1 MHPNFF
7 KLLSKQMHLTARK
20 VSKYGVFSGPYFPVF
35 GLNTYSV
42 NLRIQSEYR
51 KIQARNH
58 SVFGLFSRS
67 AINRK
72 WSRNVKNLSKTRV
85 YLIDL
90 VIITKKGQPWNI
102 FYQNTKV
109 WFSQVFSHSDLF
121 TNIFTSIV
129 TGICLRH
136 YTLLFN

>member
-7 KLLSKQMHLTARK
+7 KLLSKQMHLTAQK
-20 VSKYGVFSGPYFPVF
+20 VAKYGVFSGPYFPVF

-72 WSRNVKNLSKTRV
+72 
-85 YLIDL
+85 
-90 VIITKKGQPWNI
+90 
-102 FYQNTKV
+102 
-109 WFSQVFSHSDLF
+109 
-121 TNIFTSIV
+121 
-129 TGICLRH
+129 
-136 YTLLFN
+136 